1 MLLKD
6 ISDFYKF
13 IKKFQKN
20 FLFPSLE
27 RSLLFSTIIS
37 EGEVNPNQNPPMP
50 CPLLRGKNMINQYNP
65 YYMPTYSQTLP
76 QQQIPTANGRASA
89 DNIKLAPNSS
99 VLVADSTLPIIYRC
113 ISDSLG
119 NVTITSFDI
128 TPHKD
133 EEQVKKEQTDVILAD
148 LVQRIERLEHESN
161 TKWNNTQHEPDKAD
175 VESFKERK
183 QPTGNGK
190 PTDAKQS

>member
-1 MLLKD
+1 MV
-6 ISDFYKF
+6 
-13 IKKFQKN
+13 
-20 FLFPSLE
+20 
-27 RSLLFSTIIS
+27 
-37 EGEVNPNQNPPMP
+37 G
-50 CPLLRGKNMINQYNP
+50 QYNP
-65 YYMPTYSQTLP
+65 FSFNPYQQTLP
-76 QQQIPTANGRASA
+76 QQQIPTANGWESVN
-89 DNIKLAPNSS
+89 NIKLAPNSS
-99 VLVADSTLPIIYRC
+99 MLVADSTLPIIYRC

-148 LVQRIERLEHESN
+148 LVQRIERLEHESV
-161 TKWNNTQHEPDKAD
+161 TKWNNTEHESNKAD